1 MHLLKL
7 NNFTSQSVVKI
18 LSEVICFITTGAL
31 RLKSL
36 IALDR
41 FLKLFNF
48 YIFSTQLNH
57 IYYDFVIGQFLINF
71 KNLKKILKKNE
82 KKNDLSLVFKY
93 VISHTN
99 CLIKTNQHIFD
110 FVTLNIPNPYLPKT
124 SQFIMQ

>member
-18 LSEVICFITTGAL
+18 LSEVIRFITTGAL

-48 YIFSTQLNH
+48 YIFSTQLNL
-57 IYYDFVIGQFLINF
+57 ILWFRNWPISNQFWKSEENF
-71 KNLKKILKKNE
+71 KKKE